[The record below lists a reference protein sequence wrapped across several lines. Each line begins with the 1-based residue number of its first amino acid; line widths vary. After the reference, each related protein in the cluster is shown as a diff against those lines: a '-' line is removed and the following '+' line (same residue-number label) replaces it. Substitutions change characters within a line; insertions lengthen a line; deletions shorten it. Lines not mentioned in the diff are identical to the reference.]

1 MKQVNLILG
10 LAMICLSLSAQK
22 EKEVKLQEVTVNAAR
37 IIQKADGKL
46 IIPSAAQQQASTNGY
61 SLLAKLALPSI
72 RVDEVMHTITALGN
86 QGTVQIRLNG
96 SIVSNSDLLSLDPK
110 TIKNI
115 DFMFYIRFSNHNCIF

>member
-61 SLLAKLALPSI
+61 SHWLNWHCPPS
-72 RVDEVMHTITALGN
+72 V
-86 QGTVQIRLNG
+86 
-96 SIVSNSDLLSLDPK
+96 
-110 TIKNI
+110 
-115 DFMFYIRFSNHNCIF
+115 